1 MAVTYGMLRR
11 PTDMSRIKGPS
22 QPNLS
27 ANLARRPSFGNV
39 QGAVSSASSGSDPDA
54 WMRRAAPSDGQVQTA
69 SYGGSARRRIMAM
82 R

>member
-1 MAVTYGMLRR
+1 MSVTYGMLRR

-27 ANLARRPSFGNV
+27 ARMVRKPSFGNV
-39 QGAVSSASSGSDPDA
+39 QGAVSSAKPDPDA
-54 WMRRAAPSDGQVQTA
+54 WMRRAAPADGPAQAA
-69 SYGGSARRRIMAM
+69 SYGGGMRRRMAAM